1 MSVIKDDLGIKGIF
15 KLLII
20 MFMWLNGNRGWSRKI
35 KEFKKILL
43 FIDMDIGGI

>member
-1 MSVIKDDLGIKGIF
+1 
-15 KLLII
+15 
-20 MFMWLNGNRGWSRKI
+20 MFRWLNGNGGCSRKI